1 MEYNITLSDDA
12 EDDIFTAYIWYEQQK
27 QGLGDEFKNAVKN
40 AVTSIKLN
48 PLYFSYRRK
57 NTRGY
62 IVKGFPYI
70 VLFYIKRNNIYVNAV
85 FHMSRKRK

>member
-1 MEYNITLSDDA
+1 MEYNIFISDDA
-12 EDDIFTAYIWYEQQK
+12 EDDIFSGYMWYEQEK
-27 QGLGDEFKNAVKN
+27 HGLGDDFKNAVKN

-57 NTRGY
+57 GIRGY
-62 IVKGFPYI
+62 VVKGFPYI
-70 VLFYIKRNNIYVNAV
+70 VMFHIKRNNIYITAV